1 MIASFEEGV
10 KDLLSRPG
18 RRVAKP
24 SCLASPRRI
33 TSKAMATTGSK
44 GKDTNIQQ
52 IMACVGSQMVEGS
65 RLPFGFRRRTLPHF
79 LKDDLSAESK
89 GFVTNSFLKGLSAQE
104 FYFHA
109 MGGREGLIDTAC
121 KTSITG
127 YLQRRLVKAMES
139 VMCQYDGTVRN
150 SEGNLVQTLYGE
162 DGLDATFVEKQRF
175 PSVDMKGL
183 LSGRNTSLR

>member
-1 MIASFEEGV
+1 
-10 KDLLSRPG
+10 
-18 RRVAKP
+18 
-24 SCLASPRRI
+24 
-33 TSKAMATTGSK
+33 
-44 GKDTNIQQ
+44 
-52 IMACVGSQMVEGS
+52 MVEGS

-89 GFVTNSFLKGLSAQE
+89 GFVTNSFLRGLSAQE

-162 DGLDATFVEKQRF
+162 DGLDATFIEKQRF
-175 PSVDMKGL
+175 PSVDMKGPAFRSKYQL
-183 LSGRNTSLR
+183 KVTDPLGFLTEDVLAECREDDTQLRLDEEVRAIQISFAAL